1 MPADVVTRVSEY
13 IPEIICYVKKIIHN
27 GYGYESK
34 GSVYFDVAK
43 FDSQPNHY
51 YAKVNI
57 IVILWKIPSNVIF
70 NLKDEN
76 SDALVGLYLEYYI

>member
-13 IPEIICYVKKIIHN
+13 MPEIISFVKKIIDN

-57 IVILWKIPSNVIF
+57 FLILCKMQSKVKF
-70 NLKDEN
+70 KC
-76 SDALVGLYLEYYI
+76 

>member
-1 MPADVVTRVSEY
+1 MHLFYTDFSHNFCCQVMPADVVTRVSEY

-57 IVILWKIPSNVIF
+57 IVIL
-70 NLKDEN
+70 
-76 SDALVGLYLEYYI
+76 